1 MSVEAVL
8 DSNILLY
15 AASKDPRD
23 RAKTEVALRLL
34 ASVDFGV
41 PLQVAQEFF
50 HNARVKARL
59 AIDPDHCD
67 QMIAALLQRPMLA
80 TDTAL
85 FAAARQLCRRYR
97 IAYWDAAVLM
107 ACKQLGASVLYSED
121 LSHGQDY
128 GGVRVVNPFRDTD

>member
-23 RAKTEVALRLL
+23 AAKAEVALRLL
-34 ASVDFGV
+34 ATVNFEV

-59 AIDPDHCD
+59 AIEPEHCD
-67 QMIAALLQRPMLA
+67 KMIEALLQRPLLV
-80 TDTAL
+80 TDTNL
-85 FAAARQLCRRYR
+85 FKAARQLCRRYK
-97 IAYWDAAVLM
+97 ITYWDAAVLE
-107 ACKQLGASVLYSED
+107 ACKRLGAAVLYSED
-121 LSHGQDY
+121 LSDGQDY
-128 GGVRVVNPFRDTD
+128 GGVRVVNPFRG

>member
-23 RAKTEVALRLL
+23 SAKAKVALRLL
-34 ASVDFGV
+34 ESVNFGV
-41 PLQVAQEFF
+41 PMQVAQEFF

-67 QMIAALLQRPMLA
+67 RMIGALLQRPLVA
-80 TDTAL
+80 TDTDL
-85 FAAARQLCRRYR
+85 FEAARLLCRRCR
-97 IAYWDAAVLM
+97 IGYWDAAVLA
-107 ACKQLGASVLYSED
+107 ACKRLGAEVLYSED
-121 LSHGQDY
+121 LSHGQEY
-128 GGVRVVNPFRDTD
+128 GGIRIVNPFRSGD

>member
-23 RAKTEVALRLL
+23 AGKAKVALGLL
-34 ASVDFGV
+34 ATVNFGV

-67 QMIAALLQRPMLA
+67 RMIDALLQRPLVM
-80 TDTAL
+80 TDTDL
-85 FAAARQLCRRYR
+85 FEAARQLCRRDR
-97 IAYWDAAVLM
+97 IAYWDAAVLA
-107 ACKQLGASVLYSED
+107 ACERLGAGVLYSED
-121 LSHGQDY
+121 LSHGQEY
-128 GGVRVVNPFRDTD
+128 GGVRVVNPFRADD

>member
-23 RAKTEVALRLL
+23 AAKARVALGLL
-34 ASVDFGV
+34 ATVNFGV

-67 QMIAALLQRPMLA
+67 RMIDALLQRPLVL
-80 TDTAL
+80 TDTDL
-85 FAAARQLCRRYR
+85 FEAARQLCRRYR
-97 IAYWDAAVLM
+97 IAYWDAAVLA
-107 ACKQLGASVLYSED
+107 ACKRLGARVLYSED
-121 LSHGQDY
+121 LSDSQDY
-128 GGVRVVNPFRDTD
+128 GGVRVVDPFRGDD

>member
-23 RAKTEVALRLL
+23 GAKAEVALRLL
-34 ASVDFGV
+34 ETVSFGV

-59 AIDPDHCD
+59 AIEPECCD
-67 QMIAALLQRPMLA
+67 KMIDALLKRPLLV
-80 TDTAL
+80 TDTDL
-85 FAAARQLCRRYR
+85 FKAARHLCRRYR
-97 IAYWDAAVLM
+97 IGYWDASVLA
-107 ACKQLGASVLYSED
+107 ACKRLGAGVLYSED
-121 LSHGQDY
+121 LAHGQDY
-128 GGVRVVNPFRDTD
+128 GGVRVVNPFRGAD

>member
-23 RAKTEVALRLL
+23 GAKAKAALRLL
-34 ASVDFGV
+34 GSVNFGV
-41 PLQVAQEFF
+41 PMQVAQEFF

-67 QMIAALLQRPMLA
+67 RMIGALLQRPLAA
-80 TDTAL
+80 TDTDL
-85 FAAARQLCRRYR
+85 FEAARQLCRRYR
-97 IAYWDAAVLM
+97 IGYWDAAVLA
-107 ACKQLGASVLYSED
+107 ACERLGAEVLYSED
-121 LSHGQDY
+121 LSHGQEY
-128 GGVRVVNPFRDTD
+128 GGIRVVNPFRGGD

>member
-23 RAKTEVALRLL
+23 GAKAKLALRLL

-41 PLQVAQEFF
+41 PMQVAQEFF

-59 AIDPDHCD
+59 AIDAEHCD
-67 QMIAALLQRPMLA
+67 LMVDALLQRPLVA
-80 TDTAL
+80 TDTDL
-85 FAAARQLCRRYR
+85 FEAARHLCRRYR
-97 IAYWDAAVLM
+97 IGCWDAAVLA
-107 ACKQLGASVLYSED
+107 ACARLGAGVLYSEE
-121 LSHGQDY
+121 LNHGQDY
-128 GGVRVVNPFRDTD
+128 AGVRVVNPFRGPD

>member
-23 RAKTEVALRLL
+23 GAKAKVALSLL
-34 ASVDFGV
+34 ATVNFGV

-67 QMIAALLQRPMLA
+67 RMIGALLQRPCLA
-80 TDTAL
+80 TDKEMFET
-85 FAAARQLCRRYR
+85 ARQLCRRYR
-97 IAYWDAAVLM
+97 IAYWDAAVLA
-107 ACKQLGASVLYSED
+107 ACECLGARVLYSED
-121 LSHGQDY
+121 LNDGQEY
-128 GGVRVVNPFRDTD
+128 GGVRVVNPFRGSD

>member
-23 RAKTEVALRLL
+23 GAKAKVALRLL

-59 AIDPDHCD
+59 AIDPEHCD
-67 QMIAALLQRPMLA
+67 RMMDALLQRPLMT
-80 TDTAL
+80 TDTDL
-85 FAAARQLCRRYR
+85 FEAARQLYRRYR
-97 IAYWDAAVLM
+97 IGYWDAAVLA
-107 ACKQLGASVLYSED
+107 ACARLGAGVLYSED
-121 LSHGQDY
+121 LNHGQDY
-128 GGVRVVNPFRDTD
+128 GGVRVVNPFRGAD

>member
-23 RAKTEVALRLL
+23 GAKAKVALRLL
-34 ASVDFGV
+34 FTIDFGV

-59 AIDPDHCD
+59 AIDPEHCD
-67 QMIAALLQRPMLA
+67 RMMDALLQRPLVA
-80 TDTAL
+80 TDTDL
-85 FAAARQLCRRYR
+85 FEAARHVCRRYK
-97 IAYWDAAVLM
+97 IGYWDAAVLA
-107 ACKQLGASVLYSED
+107 ACARLGAGVLYSED
-121 LSHGQDY
+121 LNHGQDY
-128 GGVRVVNPFRDTD
+128 AGVRVVNPFLETD

>member
-23 RAKTEVALRLL
+23 SAKAKVALSLL

-59 AIDPDHCD
+59 AIDPRHCD
-67 QMIAALLQRPMLA
+67 RMMDALLQRPLLA
-80 TDTAL
+80 TDTEL
-85 FAAARQLCRRYR
+85 FAAARHLCRRYR
-97 IAYWDAAVLM
+97 IGYWDAAVLA
-107 ACKQLGASVLYSED
+107 ACERWGAAVLYSED
-121 LSHGQDY
+121 LNHGQIY
-128 GGVRVVNPFRDTD
+128 GGVRVVNPFRGAD

>member
-23 RAKTEVALRLL
+23 AGKAKEALRLL
-34 ASVDFGV
+34 ATVNFGV

-67 QMIAALLQRPMLA
+67 RMIDALLRRPLLA
-80 TDTAL
+80 TDAEL

-97 IAYWDAAVLM
+97 IAYWDAAVLA
-107 ACKQLGASVLYSED
+107 ACQRFEAGVLYSED
-121 LSHGQDY
+121 LAHGQDY
-128 GGVRVVNPFRDTD
+128 GGVRVVNPFRNAD